1 MKIIWQSIKL
11 MMASVLLV
19 VCFLTFKGYTEYRNA
34 LESKPLDVAVEEIV
48 DNPSFVSISEV
59 PEIYK
64 RALLAVEDKRFYKH
78 LGIDILAI
86 GRAAINDLKAMAFVE
101 GGSTIT
107 QQLAK
112 NMFFSQDKNICRKIA
127 EAFMALTIEKK
138 YSKDQILDLYIN
150 KIYYGDGYYTLRDA
164 SEGYFGKH
172 PKDLTEDECTLLVG
186 IPNAPSVYSPTN
198 SMEMARQRQQQVIK
212 ILEKE
217 YGQLEKRPLLAEIIQ

>member
-86 GRAAINDLKAMAFVE
+86 GRAAINFGAGFN
-101 GGSTIT
+101 I
-107 QQLAK
+107 AK
-112 NMFFSQDKNICRKIA
+112 A
-127 EAFMALTIEKK
+127 EAQLPNNWQKTCFFHRI
-138 YSKDQILDLYIN
+138 
-150 KIYYGDGYYTLRDA
+150 KIY
-164 SEGYFGKH
+164 
-172 PKDLTEDECTLLVG
+172 
-186 IPNAPSVYSPTN
+186 
-198 SMEMARQRQQQVIK
+198 
-212 ILEKE
+212 
-217 YGQLEKRPLLAEIIQ
+217 AER